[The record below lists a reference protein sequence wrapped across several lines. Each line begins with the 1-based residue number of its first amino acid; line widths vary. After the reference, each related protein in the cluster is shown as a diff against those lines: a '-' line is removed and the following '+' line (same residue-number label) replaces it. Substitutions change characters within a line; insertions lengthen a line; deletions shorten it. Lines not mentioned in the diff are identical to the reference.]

1 MSSNTINDELH
12 ISGRIDSFIFGKIKN
27 SYYRELKNVDLIMK
41 KGNET
46 DSSFLKLFFSLFLE
60 NNPFSEKTNIETFK
74 ESIQLKKFENLCPN
88 FFAIYATLLKDG
100 KQENKV
106 VIKDTGLYLETK
118 TIRSTHYDHYSFL
131 QEILDS
137 PNFSNRFRVFSIDN
151 FIQYYSNGEIVE
163 EKQLGKFM
171 ELKEA
176 VYDDDYNF
184 VSTSKQSESL
194 NEFYK
199 LKLGFPGFELA
210 PIATTRLKSVQYDG
224 FWPLDFFNFVLGNS
238 TEVFEESLYSV
249 IEKNYQYSRE
259 LEVRVD
265 FSNLSRCIFKFE
277 SKIDFEK
284 LLFLRCGLDEG
295 CRSEAINYGDDIN
308 LFNYIAYDGQIIHP
322 EEIIMGDKGITFN
335 QTLAFSEDLQ
345 PLFCKLFID

>member
-1 MSSNTINDELH
+1 
-12 ISGRIDSFIFGKIKN
+12 
-27 SYYRELKNVDLIMK
+27 MK

-176 VYDDDYNF
+176 VYDDD
-184 VSTSKQSESL
+184 
-194 NEFYK
+194 
-199 LKLGFPGFELA
+199 
-210 PIATTRLKSVQYDG
+210 
-224 FWPLDFFNFVLGNS
+224 
-238 TEVFEESLYSV
+238 
-249 IEKNYQYSRE
+249 
-259 LEVRVD
+259 
-265 FSNLSRCIFKFE
+265 
-277 SKIDFEK
+277 
-284 LLFLRCGLDEG
+284 
-295 CRSEAINYGDDIN
+295 
-308 LFNYIAYDGQIIHP
+308 
-322 EEIIMGDKGITFN
+322 
-335 QTLAFSEDLQ
+335 
-345 PLFCKLFID
+345 